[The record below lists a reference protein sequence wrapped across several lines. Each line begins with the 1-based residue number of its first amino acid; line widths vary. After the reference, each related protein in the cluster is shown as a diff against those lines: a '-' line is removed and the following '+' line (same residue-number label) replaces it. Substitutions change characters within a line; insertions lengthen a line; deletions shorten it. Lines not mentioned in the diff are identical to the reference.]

1 MAVGSSA
8 CWRRAIF
15 EDVSDSRFGCGPADG
30 AALGGGW
37 QGNLLHRHQGRHL
50 EYLGAT
56 TNWGTSQATDRFQP
70 GANLCLRLVPRRE
83 EPRFSARCEREECRL
98 DEELQ
103 TELSDHSPGGF
114 VQRPRRV
121 SYVPRGPF
129 PPSCKLLFFVTNR
142 LSALQTLTIFWL
154 MCRPWLRG
162 SRPKGELAQRN
173 TVTHPFSAI
182 PITLNHIA

>member
-8 CWRRAIF
+8 CWRRAILKTF
-15 EDVSDSRFGCGPADG
+15 PIPVSVADQWAGPRWAADG
-30 AALGGGW
+30 KVITYIVTKEK
-37 QGNLLHRHQGRHL
+37 HL

-121 SYVPRGPF
+121 SYVPHA
-129 PPSCKLLFFVTNR
+129 VT
-142 LSALQTLTIFWL
+142 S
-154 MCRPWLRG
+154 
-162 SRPKGELAQRN
+162 
-173 TVTHPFSAI
+173 
-182 PITLNHIA
+182 